1 MKKLASIILAL
12 ALTVAMAIPAFA
24 TTATI
29 TDGGTITITNA
40 TKDQTYTLYKIFSAK
55 ATEDGTGVN
64 YMAANDAVFDY
75 LFNNPNNVNG
85 ENAYFLYNT
94 TTKEIVKRAT
104 ASDSDLVNYLTEL
117 VHNETV
123 AATLEKK
130 VVIASS
136 ETVTFEGLNKGYYVI
151 DRAVDGSTSFAVTIT
166 GNNENVEVIDKNQ
179 YPGGGFSKK
188 VANVSNEGVIG
199 AYVEDKNSANI
210 GDVVN
215 YKVSVQATRY
225 HGSHQIQYYQ
235 IYDKKGSALW
245 VDFASVEVS
254 VGGTVLPRGYFLDLT
269 GTAGGTFTNDKPL
282 TTIGNWGDTEKVMNN
297 AQWYLVYMGEDE
309 FRVTIPWLS
318 GYKISHAENTNNYS
332 LAWPDGAEKNFLYG
346 PSVTIEVTYNAAI
359 EADAVIGGG
368 TSDTMTNTAYASW
381 SCEKD
386 THTTGENTVYT
397 EVFGIGLLKEDFANG
412 DNLAGAKFTLTTESG
427 EAVNVIP
434 TKIDGVYMVDS
445 KDRRAEGVNGDVLLS
460 REHYHVANGY
470 VASNIVESQANGKL
484 VVLGL
489 AAGKYKLVE
498 VEPPAGYNTLTDPV
512 VVEVAQPDTAPEVFV
527 VYANENG
534 QVYDTQQDK
543 EGYTAYS
550 YSLYTVTVTNSKG
563 AALPETGAQGT
574 MMLVGGGAMMVMV
587 AAIFLVTRKKM
598 SIYED

>member
-64 YMAANDAVFDY
+64 YMAANDAVFNY
-75 LFNNPNNVNG
+75 LFNNPDKPG
-85 ENAYFLYNT
+85 EENPYFLYNT

-123 AATLEKK
+123 AATLERKE
-130 VVIASS
+130 VTASS

-166 GNNENVEVIDKNQ
+166 SNNENVEVIDKNQ

-199 AYVEDKNSANI
+199 TYVEDKNSANI

-269 GTAGGTFTNDKPL
+269 GEAAGTFENDDPL
-282 TTIGNWGDTEKVMNN
+282 TNIGDWTGDMDE
-297 AQWYLVYMGEDE
+297 AQWYLVYMGADE

-332 LAWPDGAEKNFLYG
+332 LAWPDGAEKAFLYG

-412 DNLAGAKFTLTTESG
+412 DNLAGAKFRLYTEQD
-427 EAVNVIP
+427 APINVIP

-445 KDRRAEGVNGDVLLS
+445 DGRQAEEVNGDVLLS
-460 REHYHVANGY
+460 REKYQVDKTY
-470 VASNIVESQANGKL
+470 VPDNTVESQINGKL
-484 VVLGL
+484 VVLVWQQASTSWWKWSL
-489 AAGKYKLVE
+489 
-498 VEPPAGYNTLTDPV
+498 P
-512 VVEVAQPDTAPEVFV
+512 
-527 VYANENG
+527 
-534 QVYDTQQDK
+534 QVIT
-543 EGYTAYS
+543 
-550 YSLYTVTVTNSKG
+550 
-563 AALPETGAQGT
+563 P
-574 MMLVGGGAMMVMV
+574 
-587 AAIFLVTRKKM
+587 
-598 SIYED
+598 